1 MKVIFLLM
9 FIACSLFAS
18 LERQYLQAYE
28 FARNPRGFNYTH
40 GQAFLWAKKFIEAKG
55 ILRQKILVAQY
66 REAFDFAI
74 EFLEIST
81 DQADLWSKEFVLRH
95 GTIPLRADV
104 SRELDAFLNRVVFTA
119 DDGKAWV
126 EGFLFS
132 SEPLYTERDML
143 DMHRDV
149 YLFCRTNYLIA
160 ADDETARTMATKFIQ
175 NRFRFYRDK
184 NLLEQYVVAFEFAFS
199 SEGLRLS
206 FDQAVQWAQ
215 GYIKAHGVLSRELGL
230 GDQYREAF
238 LFARNSNGLRLSDEQ
253 SIQWARSFINTHAQ
267 FSINQSLLDKYQEA
281 FLFAYNGEVLEILT
295 KMRNAPPGVF
305 LVDEAQKY
313 ARNLIQSR
321 TEINPLGNL
330 LTQYQNAFVF
340 AHSSDGLRLEYY
352 KAKNWAKKFMEY
364 RVQR

>member
-9 FIACSLFAS
+9 FIACSLSAS
-18 LERQYLQAYE
+18 LDRQYLQAYE

-40 GQAFLWAKKFIEAKG
+40 GQAFLWAKKFVESKG
-55 ILRQKILVAQY
+55 VFRQKVLVTQY
-66 REAFDFAI
+66 REAFDFAV
-74 EFLEIST
+74 EFLEISAE
-81 DQADLWSKEFVLRH
+81 QADVWSKDFVLHR
-95 GTIPLRADV
+95 GTIPVRADI
-104 SRELDAFLNRVVFTA
+104 SRELNLFLNRIAFTA
-119 DDGKAWV
+119 EEGKAWI
-126 EGFLFS
+126 EGFLSS

-143 DMHRDV
+143 DMYRDV

-160 ADDETARTMATKFIQ
+160 ADDDTARTMANKFIQ

-199 SEGLRLS
+199 SEGLRLN
-206 FDQAVQWAQ
+206 FDESAQWAAS
-215 GYIKAHGVLSRELGL
+215 YIKNYGVLSRELGL

-238 LFARNSNGLRLSDEQ
+238 LFARNSGGLKLSDEQ
-253 SIQWARSFINTHAQ
+253 SIQWARGFIQTHAQ

-305 LVDEAQKY
+305 LADEAQKY

-330 LTQYQNAFVF
+330 LTQYQDAFVF